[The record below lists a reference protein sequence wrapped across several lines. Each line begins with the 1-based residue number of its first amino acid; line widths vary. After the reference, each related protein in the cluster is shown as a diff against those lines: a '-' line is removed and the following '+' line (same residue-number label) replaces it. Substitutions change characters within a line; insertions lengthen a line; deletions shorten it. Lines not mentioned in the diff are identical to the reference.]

1 MAAPRTL
8 PGLGAGPQLPEPP
21 PVSPA
26 RARRVRAPAAL
37 TALSAAVAALL
48 ALPLVFL
55 LIEARGAGLAQVSDL
70 IFRGLTRELLW
81 NTIRLTAAVT
91 ALCAVIG
98 TAAAWCVERTNL
110 PGRRIWAVL
119 VVVPLAIPDFVVS
132 FGWAS
137 LWTWV
142 QGSAARSW

>member
-1 MAAPRTL
+1 MKGGWEGGRGDDRVADAAA
-8 PGLGAGPQLPEPP
+8 AGP
-21 PVSPA
+21 SA
-26 RARRVRAPAAL
+26 RARPGGRADTGGAPP
-37 TALSAAVAALL
+37 

-55 LIEARGAGLAQVSDL
+55 LIEARGAGTAAVAHL
-70 IFRGLTRELLW
+70 IFRRLTADLLW
-81 NTIRLTAAVT
+81 NTVRLTVVVT

-110 PGRRIWAVL
+110 PGRRVWAVL

-142 QGSAARSW
+142 QGFRG